1 MRNMK
6 KMIALLMALTMV
18 LALAACGSSGSSSAS
33 SGDTAST
40 QDTAST
46 ESSSSDSTSDTAE
59 SSDSSE
65 TVTAEVTQSEAA
77 SPDEGGFQEFPIW
90 EDEEIGFLNV
100 NGVYFQPV
108 PMSGGNENFEDFD
121 LHFEADVSAL
131 PNDLGY
137 GVGDW
142 VPYMTVDY
150 ELTGD
155 NGDVITGTFMPMN
168 ADDGNHYGANIKMPN
183 AGTYSV
189 KLTFHSP
196 EENGFLI
203 HLDDETGPGGA
214 FDEFEWPLVLEL
226 DDVWDY
232 IPQEW

>member
-1 MRNMK
+1 MK
-6 KMIALLMALTMV
+6 KTLALVMALSMV
-18 LALAACGSSGSSSAS
+18 AALCACGSSASTSAS
-33 SGDTAST
+33 TRAASNSGAAATAAP
-40 QDTAST
+40 ASGG
-46 ESSSSDSTSDTAE
+46 STS
-59 SSDSSE
+59 
-65 TVTAEVTQSEAA
+65 AEVKNEEPA
-77 SPDEGGFQEFPIW
+77 SQEGGFQEFPIW
-90 EDEEIGFLNV
+90 EDEEVGFLNV

-131 PNDLGY
+131 PNNLGY

-155 NGDVITGTFMPMN
+155 NGDVISGTFMPMN

-203 HLDDETGPGGA
+203 HLDDETGPGGNYS
-214 FDEFEWPLVLEL
+214 DYNWPLVLEL
-226 DDVWDY
+226 DKVWDY
-232 IPQEW
+232 TPQEW

>member
-1 MRNMK
+1 MK
-6 KMIALLMALTMV
+6 KTLALVMALSMV
-18 LALAACGSSGSSSAS
+18 AALCACGSSASNSAS
-33 SGDTAST
+33 TGAASNSGAAATAAP
-40 QDTAST
+40 ASGG
-46 ESSSSDSTSDTAE
+46 STS
-59 SSDSSE
+59 
-65 TVTAEVTQSEAA
+65 AEVKNEEPA
-77 SPDEGGFQEFPIW
+77 SQEGGFQEFPIW
-90 EDEEIGFLNV
+90 EDEEVGFLNV

-131 PNDLGY
+131 PNNLGY

-155 NGDVITGTFMPMN
+155 NGDVISGTFMPMN

-203 HLDDETGPGGA
+203 HLDDETGPGGNYS
-214 FDEFEWPLVLEL
+214 DYNWPLVLEL
-226 DDVWDY
+226 DKVWDY
-232 IPQEW
+232 TPQEW

>member
-1 MRNMK
+1 MK
-6 KMIALLMALTMV
+6 KTLALVMALSMV
-18 LALAACGSSGSSSAS
+18 AALCACGSRASNSAS
-33 SGDTAST
+33 TGAASNSGAAATAAP
-40 QDTAST
+40 ASGG
-46 ESSSSDSTSDTAE
+46 STS
-59 SSDSSE
+59 
-65 TVTAEVTQSEAA
+65 AEVKNEEPA
-77 SPDEGGFQEFPIW
+77 SQEGGFQEFPIW
-90 EDEEIGFLNV
+90 EDEEVGFLNV

-131 PNDLGY
+131 PNNLGY

-155 NGDVITGTFMPMN
+155 NGDVISGTFMPMN

-203 HLDDETGPGGA
+203 HLDDETGPGGNYS
-214 FDEFEWPLVLEL
+214 DYNWPLVLEL
-226 DDVWDY
+226 DKVWDY
-232 IPQEW
+232 TPQEW